1 MSASQVTLARVW
13 AALSLWSRVRLLWSV
28 LGTGIFMPDPEEMR
42 DLIEGLKEADVMT
55 EVRLQNPQNPHHSR
69 AFKGMGPPCIAR
81 WLRASRRPMS

>member
-28 LGTGIFMPDPEEMR
+28 LGTGIFMPDAEEMR

-55 EVRLQNPQNPHHSR
+55 EVRPNIVGSQNPKAKRKLS
-69 AFKGMGPPCIAR
+69 ALSGGWKGGPNDD
-81 WLRASRRPMS
+81 